1 LRNAEVLI
9 SMDGAGRAIDNVFIE
24 RLWRTL
30 KYDHIYLNP
39 AESGTACREGIGT
52 FLKYYS
58 EGRPHSS
65 LDDQTPDE
73 VYYQLRINQR
83 AA

>member
-1 LRNAEVLI
+1 LT
-9 SMDGAGRAIDNVFIE
+9 IDNVFME

-52 FLKYYS
+52 FLKYYN
-58 EGRPHSS
+58 EDRPHSS
-65 LDDQTPDE
+65 LDD
-73 VYYQLRINQR
+73 
-83 AA
+83 

>member
-1 LRNAEVLI
+1 
-9 SMDGAGRAIDNVFIE
+9 MTIDNVFME

-52 FLKYYS
+52 FLKYYN
-58 EGRPHSS
+58 EDRPHSS

-73 VYYQLRINQR
+73 VYYQLRVNQR
-83 AA
+83 AG